1 MDKFISEHLLHKK
14 IDVFI
19 EENQVLTGVVVASA
33 DRVLTIQVD
42 GKYIYIN
49 IDQVK
54 YIMERWAST

>member
-14 IDVFI
+14 IDVFF

-54 YIMERWAST
+54 YIMER

>member
-54 YIMERWAST
+54 YIMER

>member
-19 EENQVLTGVVVASA
+19 EENQVLTGFVIASA
-33 DRVLTIQVD
+33 DKVLTIQVD

-49 IDQVK
+49 INQVK
-54 YIMERWAST
+54 YIMER

>member
-33 DRVLTIQVD
+33 DKVLTIQVD

-49 IDQVK
+49 INQVK
-54 YIMERWAST
+54 YIMER

>member
-19 EENQVLTGVVVASA
+19 EENQVLTGVVIASA
-33 DRVLTIQVD
+33 DRVLTIQVN

-54 YIMERWAST
+54 YIMER

>member
-14 IDVFI
+14 IDVFF

-33 DRVLTIQVD
+33 DKVLTIQVD

-49 IDQVK
+49 INQVK
-54 YIMERWAST
+54 YIMER